1 MTNFRRILFEKYNIE
16 VTYKE
21 FLLSKFQECKQV
33 LNVSS
38 QYVYYVDKNEKV
50 LFCVEKESNS
60 IMINRYIFG
69 RFMLLFYKQ
78 RNKIVVNLFLR
89 TFGFDFYYS
98 NMRDDYQ
105 NEYEIYLENKKKFRT
120 FAELNLKTT

>member
-1 MTNFRRILFEKYNIE
+1 
-16 VTYKE
+16 
-21 FLLSKFQECKQV
+21 
-33 LNVSS
+33 
-38 QYVYYVDKNEKV
+38 
-50 LFCVEKESNS
+50 
-60 IMINRYIFG
+60 
-69 RFMLLFYKQ
+69 MLLFYKQ